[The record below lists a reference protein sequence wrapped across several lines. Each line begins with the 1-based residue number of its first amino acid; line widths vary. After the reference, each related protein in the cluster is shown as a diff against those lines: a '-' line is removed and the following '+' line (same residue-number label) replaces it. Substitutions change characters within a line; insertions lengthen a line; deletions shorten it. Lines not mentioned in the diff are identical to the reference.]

1 MLKTLDNQ
9 YLRCYNKYCY
19 SMLKTGLTRPVFSAY
34 MGLFTGRIDLM
45 AKEKGGNKG
54 QSSKIEAQALALV
67 QPICEENGFKLWDVC
82 FEKEGAMWYL
92 RILLDKE
99 NGMDS
104 DECELIT
111 APINK
116 IIDKQD
122 FLQYIDILEVGSP
135 GLTKKLRKPE
145 HFNACIGEPVKATVR
160 DEKGK
165 EIPLYGTLSAYNEAA
180 GEITLTSD
188 DGEKTLEIAKC
199 IKINSNL

>member
-1 MLKTLDNQ
+1 
-9 YLRCYNKYCY
+9 
-19 SMLKTGLTRPVFSAY
+19 
-34 MGLFTGRIDLM
+34 M
-45 AKEKGGNKG
+45 AKEKGGTRG
-54 QSSKIEAQALALV
+54 QSGRIEEQALALV
-67 QPICEENGFKLWDVC
+67 QPIAEKNGFKIWDVC

-99 NGMDS
+99 GGIDS
-104 DECELIT
+104 DQCELIT
-111 APINK
+111 APINE

-145 HFNACIGEPVKATVR
+145 HFKACTGEPVKATIR

-165 EIPLYGTLSAYNEAA
+165 EIPVYGILSAYNEEE

-188 DGEKTLEIAKC
+188 QGERTLKIAKC
-199 IKINSNL
+199 IKINSDL